1 MNIWRELVF
10 RIGRKVKG
18 VKECLDGMVKA
29 LKEVP
34 VRFVFNYFKVMPSD
48 GQREWKEDIF
58 LIGASKAV

>member
-1 MNIWRELVF
+1 M
-10 RIGRKVKG
+10 KG
-18 VKECLDGMVKA
+18 VKGCLDGMVKA

-34 VRFVFNYFKVMPSD
+34 VRFVFSYFTVMPSD